1 MLGRVRRGDLLLA
14 AVALTGVVA
23 GLVLTVAAK
32 VGVTGPVLVGAGIV
46 AAVAA
51 AIPGVRTQASSIV
64 DRQRQ
69 QRDRRD
75 ATLKVSIGPL
85 GEVDP
90 FSIGVF
96 SSALADAAQQ
106 DRTASE
112 HEGTTIPPYVPRGVD
127 EGLRHALEESS
138 LARAGRLVVLRGDP
152 KSGKSRTLWEAV
164 RVLPGRR
171 LLAVI
176 QPDPAAG
183 KKDPAYAPLATLAG
197 LDRPVSRSRGRDLV
211 IWVDDAQAHLQRGLT
226 RDTLR
231 RLAALY
237 PGAIIALTIHS
248 SELNA
253 LRDIDPPLHQMLR
266 RLFDDLIVTPTL
278 SHTELDAAR
287 AAYPALSG
295 DHDLVRLPELFA
307 AVNLLTDRYQ
317 SHRADEPTGVAVAK
331 AAVDWQRAGMPPG
344 SIDEPTLRA
353 LAALTLA
360 DIAPNQLLDA
370 QAFERG
376 LAWATNEV
384 AAFAALVRR
393 EHLAGAPAQRFRA
406 FDAVVSWAQDHDPP
420 LGQGTWNFV
429 LAHASDRDRLAA
441 GVAAYQVGAFET
453 AISAFEEA
461 ARSTES
467 SVVAQAHNARGVALS
482 RSGQPDQAV
491 AAYDEVIERFA
502 SSDDPALAW
511 QVAVALI
518 NKGVVL
524 DRVFQPDEAVAAYDQ
539 LIERYGS
546 SDDPALAE
554 LMATALVNKGVALGE
569 SDDGL
574 AAFDEVIER
583 FGGSDD
589 PVLARSIANAFYNK
603 GLALGR
609 LGRPDDEIAA
619 CDELIERFSESRDPS
634 LAETVARALS
644 SKAAA
649 LGRLGRLDD
658 EIAAYDEVI
667 ERFSESRGLSLAE
680 TVATALLNKGAG
692 LGRLV
697 RYDDEL
703 AAYDQLIER
712 YGSSDDPA
720 LADIVAKAQAGKE
733 ASLPDREPRA
743 LFNLG
748 LVGRLRLVRQTYMRK
763 ALDEPHNLAQTVG
776 SMIGEVVGRD
786 ALCNVIIEELNDPG
800 IRRPHVV
807 IGGVGAGKT
816 ALLVRLT
823 KLLAERGVVPVPVRL
838 RDAQESLDFREL
850 ARTRFVAETNTMS
863 LSNTERETVWREL
876 WRNDEVVVLADGL
889 EEALIEGNARN
900 ERDDL
905 IRIAI
910 RQASAQRLPLVI
922 TSRPH
927 DSLRDMEAAVVEL
940 EPLSE
945 EAALE
950 YVGQWESGEDSR
962 RLGWI
967 VETAD
972 VVKAPLYLQI
982 TRQLYR
988 AGLIEYVIS
997 RRNDRRLDTRS
1008 VDREELR
1015 LWLLQSWMAA
1025 LIEGHFLGDLAL
1037 NSGDRRATVEQLS
1050 LLACVGLQQDGLQVR
1065 FDQAESL
1072 RADSPPAIVAEVDER
1087 LGKLKC
1093 RYDLELAAAWGT
1105 QLGLVEARGEG
1116 VRFPHGIMQ
1125 AYLASRLID
1134 VAMADPGFRDHAL
1147 ANSRREFLIAL
1158 VMHSRARLQTPRSD
1172 GAARG
1177 SRLAA
1182 QPGAAGR
1189 TPQEFLC
1196 REASRRTDAKALDLY
1211 AAALQIDSVE
1221 KQPAHSDIAE
1231 KLEEKWP
1238 DIRAKDQRTLEE
1250 AKLNVVHRFGETART
1265 ISEQRRRGQECR
1277 AEPGYLQLYRIG
1289 CFESSYPI
1297 RLACAQ
1303 EIGAGGDNAFDALAA
1318 TLGPPV
1324 AEPSDGHAT
1333 AGSGGSGATASA
1345 SPPQASNLGPRED
1358 QEHEDRAWKEGVVR
1372 AWLAPLLAGSVT
1384 ERKSPAANDNLEQWL
1399 QYLGERT
1406 HTQAESD
1413 LRLSL
1418 EVALAQGFKH
1428 AANRRR
1434 HHPHARPEAR
1444 VYLAE
1449 QARQML
1455 RDSRFWFTRLTLLHA
1470 LCLWSL
1476 PDGQPGQRHPRD
1488 TGHRELIKHWIA
1500 LPGSDPEHPFV
1511 IEASQLAVLA
1521 LETGQPERFIWIDDS
1536 GVVGKVGSGPANP
1549 RTPRKHNLWIPPS
1562 TGWTALHPRA
1572 QQLVADVLLLLNLAE
1587 RGGRPSERNRR
1598 LHRTVRPYLP
1608 PCLGGDRSPLDPTRT
1623 MGTAET
1629 PEPGSNC
1636 KEGCPFELCPYPLK
1650 GETSYRIELSEA
1662 FCRGQQA
1669 FISSGSIRRRAAPW
1683 QQTAP
1688 GSLKQFWKQMEQR
1701 AQSV

>member
-51 AIPGVRTQASSIV
+51 AIPGVRTQVSSIV

-75 ATLKVSIGPL
+75 AILKVSIGPL

-106 DRTASE
+106 DQTASE

-197 LDRPVSRSRGRDLV
+197 LDRPVSRSKGRDLV

-226 RDTLR
+226 RATLR

-237 PGAIIALTIHS
+237 PRAIIALTIHS

-253 LRDIDPPLHQMLR
+253 LRDIDEPLHQMLR
-266 RLFDDLIVTPTL
+266 RLFDDLIVTPKL
-278 SHTELDAAR
+278 SQTELDAAR

-295 DHDLVRLPELFA
+295 DHDLERLPELFA
-307 AVNLLTDRYQ
+307 AVNLLTDQYQ
-317 SHRADEPTGVAVAK
+317 SHRADEPAGVAVAK

-344 SIDEPTLRA
+344 SIDEPTLRE

-376 LAWATNEV
+376 LAWATKEV

-420 LGQGTWNFV
+420 LGQETWNFV

-491 AAYDEVIERFA
+491 AAYDEVIERFV

-518 NKGVVL
+518 SKGVAL
-524 DRVFQPDEAVAAYDQ
+524 SRSGQPDQAVAAYDQ
-539 LIERYGS
+539 LIERYGSSDDPALAELIATALVNKGVALGESDDALAAYDEVIERYGS

-569 SDDGL
+569 SDDAL
-574 AAFDEVIER
+574 AAYDEVIER
-583 FGGSDD
+583 YGSSDD
-589 PVLARSIANAFYNK
+589 PALARSIANALYNK

-609 LGRPDDEIAA
+609 LGRPVEEIAA
-619 CDELIERFSESRDPS
+619 CDEIIERFSESRDPP
-634 LAETVARALS
+634 LAV
-644 SKAAA
+644 
-649 LGRLGRLDD
+649 
-658 EIAAYDEVI
+658 
-667 ERFSESRGLSLAE
+667 
-680 TVATALLNKGAG
+680 TVATALLNRGAG
-692 LGRLV
+692 LGRLG
-697 RYDDEL
+697 RRDDEL
-703 AAYDQLIER
+703 AAYGEVVAR

-720 LADIVAKAQAGKE
+720 LADIVAKAQA
-733 ASLPDREPRA
+733 SLPDREPRA
-743 LFNLG
+743 LFNVG

-763 ALDEPHNLAQTVG
+763 ALDEPHNLAQTAG
-776 SMIGEVVGRD
+776 SMFGEVVGRD
-786 ALCNVIIEELNDPG
+786 ALCNVIMEELNDPG

-816 ALLVRLT
+816 ALRVRLT

-863 LSNTERETVWREL
+863 LSNTEGERVWREL
-876 WRNDEVVVLADGL
+876 WRNDQVVVLADGL

-927 DSLRDMEAAVVEL
+927 DSLQDIGAAVVEL

-950 YVGQWESGEDSR
+950 YVGQWESGEDSG

-972 VVKAPLYLQI
+972 VAETPLYLQI
-982 TRQLYR
+982 TRQLHR
-988 AGLIEYVIS
+988 AGLIENVTPK
-997 RRNDRRLDTRS
+997 RNDRRLGTRS
-1008 VDREELR
+1008 MDREQLR
-1015 LWLLQSWMAA
+1015 LWLLQTWMAA
-1025 LIEGHFLGDLAL
+1025 LIEGHFPGDLAL
-1037 NSGDRRATVEQLS
+1037 NSGDRQAAVEQLS

-1072 RADSPPAIVAEVDER
+1072 RADPPPAIVAEVDER

-1093 RYDLELAAAWGT
+1093 RYDLELAAARGT
-1105 QLGLVEARGEG
+1105 QLGLVEARGDG

-1189 TPQEFLC
+1189 TPRDFLC
-1196 REASRRTDAKALDLY
+1196 QEASRRTDAKALDLY

-1221 KQPAHSDIAE
+1221 NQPAHSDIAE

-1250 AKLNVVHRFGETART
+1250 AKLNVVRF
-1265 ISEQRRRGQECR
+1265 SQ
-1277 AEPGYLQLYRIG
+1277 
-1289 CFESSYPI
+1289 
-1297 RLACAQ
+1297 
-1303 EIGAGGDNAFDALAA
+1303 
-1318 TLGPPV
+1318 
-1324 AEPSDGHAT
+1324 
-1333 AGSGGSGATASA
+1333 
-1345 SPPQASNLGPRED
+1345 
-1358 QEHEDRAWKEGVVR
+1358 
-1372 AWLAPLLAGSVT
+1372 
-1384 ERKSPAANDNLEQWL
+1384 
-1399 QYLGERT
+1399 
-1406 HTQAESD
+1406 
-1413 LRLSL
+1413 
-1418 EVALAQGFKH
+1418 QG
-1428 AANRRR
+1428 
-1434 HHPHARPEAR
+1434 
-1444 VYLAE
+1444 
-1449 QARQML
+1449 
-1455 RDSRFWFTRLTLLHA
+1455 
-1470 LCLWSL
+1470 
-1476 PDGQPGQRHPRD
+1476 
-1488 TGHRELIKHWIA
+1488 
-1500 LPGSDPEHPFV
+1500 
-1511 IEASQLAVLA
+1511 
-1521 LETGQPERFIWIDDS
+1521 
-1536 GVVGKVGSGPANP
+1536 
-1549 RTPRKHNLWIPPS
+1549 
-1562 TGWTALHPRA
+1562 
-1572 QQLVADVLLLLNLAE
+1572 
-1587 RGGRPSERNRR
+1587 
-1598 LHRTVRPYLP
+1598 
-1608 PCLGGDRSPLDPTRT
+1608 
-1623 MGTAET
+1623 
-1629 PEPGSNC
+1629 
-1636 KEGCPFELCPYPLK
+1636 
-1650 GETSYRIELSEA
+1650 
-1662 FCRGQQA
+1662 
-1669 FISSGSIRRRAAPW
+1669 
-1683 QQTAP
+1683 
-1688 GSLKQFWKQMEQR
+1688 
-1701 AQSV
+1701 